1 MVLSLFRV
9 SPFLKVLKS
18 MSSSHLSPAQ
28 ITELQQALETR
39 QAEIQARLT
48 EMQGGKSRVEHAREV
63 LQQDGDD
70 APQRDSDREVSLAT
84 SDMGAVDLARVNG
97 ALARIANGTYGLC
110 DACDC
115 PIPYARLQ
123 VEPQTQHCVAC
134 KSEWEKNQGIVPT
147 AKM

>member
-1 MVLSLFRV
+1 
-9 SPFLKVLKS
+9 
-18 MSSSHLSPAQ
+18 MSTSTLSPTQ
-28 ITELQQALETR
+28 IDELKQALEAR
-39 QAEIQARLT
+39 KEAIQARLD
-48 EMQGGKSRVEHAREV
+48 EVQDGKSRVEHAREV

-70 APQRDSDREVSLAT
+70 APQRGSDREVSLAT

-134 KSEWEKNQGIVPT
+134 KSEWEQSHGLVPK

>member
-1 MVLSLFRV
+1 
-9 SPFLKVLKS
+9 
-18 MSSSHLSPAQ
+18 MSSSPLSPAQ